1 VIATAAAILAPAF
14 VDAGCQSARAPPRP
28 HDSGLHRGLDP
39 ALLCKQL
46 LTLEKIHMRIR
57 TVILLSVISTHLT
70 VIPTQVAGGAP
81 APAGEQGPFYYYLG
95 APVSLG
101 QRTDT
106 IAVLDREGR
115 RQPADPGVPAAV
127 GR

>member
-1 VIATAAAILAPAF
+1 MFAYEYGAMKHLQSNTDLARIFIYNAGDERIAVFDCVNGDCT
-14 VDAGCQSARAPPRP
+14 
-28 HDSGLHRGLDP
+28 
-39 ALLCKQL
+39 
-46 LTLEKIHMRIR
+46 
-57 TVILLSVISTHLT
+57 
-70 VIPTQVAGGAP
+70 TQGSSGAP
-81 APAGEQGPFYYYLG
+81 APAGEQRPFYYYLG